1 MCEGHKLDVNVIW
14 AMFKIY
20 IHSKVTKMVKYLIN
34 SQKTPKMTK
43 NTKNGQKR
51 QKTPK
56 NTKNH
61 EKCKNVKFGG
71 APRGPPGPRK
81 KKRH

>member
-1 MCEGHKLDVNVIW
+1 
-14 AMFKIY
+14 
-20 IHSKVTKMVKYLIN
+20 
-34 SQKTPKMTK
+34 MTK

-56 NTKNH
+56 NVKNGQ
-61 EKCKNVKFGG
+61 KSQSVKNGG
-71 APRGPPGPRK
+71 PQNGPPGPRK